1 MTSANGVLPRRT
13 CQTHPIEHKNVN
25 AMRQKVHITEERALA
40 RVAALCAKAEYC
52 TGDIDGKLRLWG
64 LDDEARQGILSYLT
78 EHQYVDNA
86 RYCRAFV
93 NDKIAYNRWGRRKI
107 EQALWM
113 KRIPESVSKPILD
126 EIDEEKYMEVLKPL
140 LKAKR
145 HTIKAESDYELDM
158 KLIKFA
164 LGRGF
169 TMEEIRK
176 CL

>member
-1 MTSANGVLPRRT
+1 MIQKA
-13 CQTHPIEHKNVN
+13 
-25 AMRQKVHITEERALA
+25 AMTEERALA
-40 RVAALCAKAEYC
+40 RVAALCARAECC

-64 LDDEARQGILSYLT
+64 LGDEARKNILSCLT
-78 EHQYVDNA
+78 EHQYVDDA

-93 NDKIAYNRWGRRKI
+93 NDKIACNRWGRRKI
-107 EQALWM
+107 ERALWM
-113 KRIPESVSKPILD
+113 KRIPESVFGPVLD
-126 EIDEEKYMEVLKPL
+126 EVDEEKYIEVLRPL

-145 HTIKAESDYELDM
+145 PAVKAKSDYEREM
-158 KLIKFA
+158 KLVRFA